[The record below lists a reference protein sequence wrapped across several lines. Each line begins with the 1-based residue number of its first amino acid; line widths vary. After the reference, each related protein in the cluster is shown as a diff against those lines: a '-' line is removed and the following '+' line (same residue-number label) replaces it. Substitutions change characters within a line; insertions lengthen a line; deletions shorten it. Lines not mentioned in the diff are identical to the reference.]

1 MKVRTLFALI
11 FFLSLTS
18 AYAQDSA
25 EPVSDEEL
33 KRYAVMM
40 DSIDAMRDNLLE
52 EISEMV
58 KNNDKISVSRY
69 NDLFK
74 IIDDE
79 AKLAEAKAT
88 PEEIAAIKEVQAR
101 KEAGTTEIN
110 DTFRSLA
117 KDYVGASS
125 YNKVKKAL
133 KDPAVSTKYKAIL
146 AEVKGEEEEGS

>member
-1 MKVRTLFALI
+1 MKVRILFTFI
-11 FFLSLTS
+11 FFLSIT
-18 AYAQDSA
+18 AIQAQDA
-25 EPVSDEEL
+25 EPVNDDEL

-58 KNNDKISVSRY
+58 KNNEKISVSRY
-69 NDLFK
+69 NDLVK

-79 AKLAEAKAT
+79 TKLAEASAT
-88 PEEIAAIKEVQAR
+88 PEEIAAIKEVQAK
-101 KEAGTTEIN
+101 KEAGTAQIN
-110 DTFRSLA
+110 DAFRSLA

-133 KDPAVSTKYKAIL
+133 KDPEVNSKYKAIL
-146 AEVKGEEEEGS
+146 AELKEGEATGG

>member
-1 MKVRTLFALI
+1 MKVRILFTFI
-11 FFLSLTS
+11 FFLSIT
-18 AYAQDSA
+18 AIQAQDA
-25 EPVSDEEL
+25 EPVNDDEL

-58 KNNDKISVSRY
+58 KNNEKISVSRY
-69 NDLFK
+69 NDLVK

-79 AKLAEAKAT
+79 TKLAEASAT
-88 PEEIAAIKEVQAR
+88 PEEIAAIKEVQAK
-101 KEAGTTEIN
+101 KEAGTAQIN
-110 DTFRSLA
+110 DAFRSLA

-133 KDPAVSTKYKAIL
+133 KDPEVNSKYKAIL
-146 AEVKGEEEEGS
+146 AELK